1 MAGKYNKFS
10 IYRGSEEREKK
21 DRGREETRKE
31 GRKAFLRVIPSQAA
45 ILSGYLDRSRARY
58 IRRYRKPHLNGDKK
72 RPR

>member
-10 IYRGSEEREKK
+10 IYRGKSGGEKK
-21 DRGREETRKE
+21 DGGQEETR
-31 GRKAFLRVIPSQAA
+31 RALLRVIPSQAA
-45 ILSGYLDRSRARY
+45 ILSGYLDRTRARY